1 MSYKPKSIDDKGLFK
16 ENIHAALYRSKDIK
30 ELLLNDINGKS
41 PSQIQKE
48 FKEHVKSHLF
58 IDDTIQETESFI
70 FYDVIFNSLSPNI
83 KRCTIVMYA
92 ICHLSILDDYT
103 KEGYHGNRMD
113 ILCKMIENA
122 LINDKDVCN
131 SFGIGQLSI
140 DSIDIYNSTR
150 FYGYRMNLSVPDF
163 R

>member
-41 PSQIQKE
+41 SSQIQKE
-48 FKEHVKSHLF
+48 FKDHVKSHLF
-58 IDDTIQETESFI
+58 IDDTIQETDSFI
-70 FYDVIFNSLSPNI
+70 FYDVILNRLEPHI
-83 KRCTIVMYA
+83 KNCKVMMYA
-92 ICHLSILDDYT
+92 ICHLSILDNYS
-103 KEGYHGNRMD
+103 KEGYHGNRAD

-122 LINDKDVCN
+122 LINDDEVCN
-131 SFGIGQLSI
+131 SFGIGRLSL

-150 FYGYRMNLSVPDF
+150 FYGYIMTFNVPDF